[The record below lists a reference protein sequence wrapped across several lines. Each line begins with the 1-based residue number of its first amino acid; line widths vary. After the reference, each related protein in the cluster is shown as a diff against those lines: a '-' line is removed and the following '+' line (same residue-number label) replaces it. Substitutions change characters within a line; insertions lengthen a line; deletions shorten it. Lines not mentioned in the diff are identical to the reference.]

1 MLACAYGFHRRAKRT
16 HFFFHNT
23 VNIILTTFKLQLAIS
38 VQIALRDE
46 IKLNVRGS
54 VSFQKLIR
62 SRTLTLRKTNASL
75 IFPSRSGQ

>member
-1 MLACAYGFHRRAKRT
+1 MCTCMLTAFADTQREYNLFNG
-16 HFFFHNT
+16 T